1 MSQFLLGEIP
11 FKTVYLH
18 GMLRDAK
25 GQKFSKSLDNGIDP
39 VEVINQYG
47 TDAIRMSVIVG
58 IGPGNDGNFDL
69 QKVKGYSKF
78 ANKIWNATRFVL
90 ENTKDLDLSKEIN
103 YDEEDSKSNEEL
115 ENLITE
121 ITKEMEEYKFYI
133 VAEKLYHYFWH
144 TFADIIIERS
154 KIKIINAEKYNTN
167 TDSTKKLIFTQLT
180 TLLKL
185 LHPFMP
191 FVTEEIWSILP
202 INDKKL
208 LMVEKWPLAKSLDL
222 RP

>member
-1 MSQFLLGEIP
+1 
-11 FKTVYLH
+11 
-18 GMLRDAK
+18 
-25 GQKFSKSLDNGIDP
+25 
-39 VEVINQYG
+39 
-47 TDAIRMSVIVG
+47 
-58 IGPGNDGNFDL
+58 
-69 QKVKGYSKF
+69 
-78 ANKIWNATRFVL
+78 
-90 ENTKDLDLSKEIN
+90 
-103 YDEEDSKSNEEL
+103 
-115 ENLITE
+115 
-121 ITKEMEEYKFYI
+121 MEEYKFYI